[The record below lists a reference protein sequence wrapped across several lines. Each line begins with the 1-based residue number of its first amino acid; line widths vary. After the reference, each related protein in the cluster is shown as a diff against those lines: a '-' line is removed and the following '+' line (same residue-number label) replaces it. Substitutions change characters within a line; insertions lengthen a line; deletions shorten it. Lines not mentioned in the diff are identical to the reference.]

1 MNRPDYAPAA
11 LRRGKPGYAPSALR
25 RGNRALCVVL
35 MASALLATVSAQT
48 PAPKPKPESVPDRA
62 TLIKRAEDAQQSGRQ
77 ADALRL
83 FLLAGDRHQSARAY
97 VEAARLQR
105 AAGNHAAAF
114 ETISKARAIASDS
127 EDVLSAYAQLALAT
141 KQPLPA
147 AFTLLALTRIHPTVA
162 LYHYLLGV
170 ALLGMGDLP
179 GASESLA
186 EADRLEPDRAMTLL
200 ALGLVRNNR
209 KLFAEAKTALSRC
222 LELQPD
228 SIEATAALAEAEAGL
243 GNIDAAVLHA
253 QSVLAASAGN
263 ATANLVLGTVFMSQ
277 RRYPEARDQLL
288 KAMAADP
295 DSPKAVY
302 QLSLVYARMG
312 DDASARKYVAIYQE
326 KLRGFEDKL
335 KILRSGG

>member
-1 MNRPDYAPAA
+1 MNR
-11 LRRGKPGYAPSALR
+11 
-25 RGNRALCVVL
+25 RALLVL
-35 MASALLATVSAQT
+35 LMICAATGPVLSAQNAST
-48 PAPKPKPESVPDRA
+48 AASIPDRA
-62 TLIKRAEDAQQSGRQ
+62 TLIARAENAQKDGRT

-83 FLLAGDRHQSARAY
+83 FLLAGDKYQSARAY
-97 VEAARLQR
+97 LEAARLLR
-105 AAGNHAAAF
+105 AAGNHAGALEAV
-114 ETISKARAIASDS
+114 TKAREIAPNS
-127 EDVLSAYAQLALAT
+127 EDVLSAYAQLTLAT

-147 AFTLLALTRIHPTVA
+147 AFTLLALTRMHPAVA

-200 ALGLVRNNR
+200 ALGLVRNSR

-222 LELQPD
+222 LELQRN

-243 GNIDAAVLHA
+243 GNADAAVLHA
-253 QSVLAASAGN
+253 QQVLAASAGN
-263 ATANLVLGTVFMSQ
+263 ATANLVLGTVLMTQ
-277 RRYPEARDQLL
+277 RKYPEARDQLL
-288 KAMAADP
+288 KAVAADP

-312 DDASARKYVAIYQE
+312 DDANAKKYLAIYQE

>member
-1 MNRPDYAPAA
+1 MRCALALALTLFFAPATA
-11 LRRGKPGYAPSALR
+11 
-25 RGNRALCVVL
+25 
-35 MASALLATVSAQT
+35 SAQT
-48 PAPKPKPESVPDRA
+48 PAAKPASAPDRA
-62 TLIKRAEDAQQSGRQ
+62 TLIARAEDAQKAGRN

-83 FLLAGDRHQSARAY
+83 FLLAGDKYQSARSY
-97 VEAARLQR
+97 VEAARLLR
-105 AAGNHAAAF
+105 AAGNHAGALEAV
-114 ETISKARAIASDS
+114 TKAREIAPNS

-147 AFTLLALTRIHPTVA
+147 AFTLLALTRMHPAVA

-179 GASESLA
+179 GASDSLA
-186 EADRLEPDRAMTLL
+186 EANRLEPDRAMTLL
-200 ALGLVRNNR
+200 AVGLVSNNR
-209 KLFAEAKTALSRC
+209 KLYTEAKSVLTRC

-228 SIEATAALAEAEAGL
+228 SLEATAALAEAEAGL
-243 GNIDAAVLHA
+243 GNADAAVLHA
-253 QSVLAASAGN
+253 QSVLASSASN
-263 ATANLVLGTVFMSQ
+263 PTANLVLGVVLKDQ
-277 RRYPEARDQLL
+277 QKYPEARDRLL

-295 DSPKAVY
+295 DAPKVAY

-312 DDASARKYVAIYQE
+312 DDASAKKYLAIYQE